1 MEQITG
7 EGVEQ
12 APRRRG
18 RPRTRGITTQM
29 NVRVDKDLK
38 VRGDEVLRSMGSNP
52 TDVISRLWSY
62 VVRTGRVPDF
72 LTDEEREAQAREED
86 RLNREIEDARG
97 RAWRML
103 ADEAGVAEGAGR
115 SLSVAD
121 LQVLCTAGS
130 ARRAKEVAQ
139 S

>member
-38 VRGDEVLRSMGSNP
+38 VLRTHFLKANQGL
-52 TDVISRLWSY
+52 DVMPEKLSGGKLLFIKAKSSRTADPKAVTCSFDFWS
-62 VVRTGRVPDF
+62 P
-72 LTDEEREAQAREED
+72 
-86 RLNREIEDARG
+86 
-97 RAWRML
+97 
-103 ADEAGVAEGAGR
+103 AD
-115 SLSVAD
+115 
-121 LQVLCTAGS
+121 
-130 ARRAKEVAQ
+130 
-139 S
+139 

>member
-1 MEQITG
+1 MEQITE

-38 VRGDEVLRSMGSNP
+38 VRGDEVLRAMGSNP

-72 LTDEEREAQAREED
+72 LTDEEREK
-86 RLNREIEDARG
+86 RLCEQERVNREIERARG
-97 RAWRML
+97 RAWRVL
-103 ADEAGVAEGAGR
+103 ADEAGIAEGAGR
-115 SLSVAD
+115 GLTVDDVCA
-121 LQVLCTAGS
+121 LCVAGS
-130 ARRAKEVAQ
+130 ARRAEEVAQ